1 MKDSDWEILYRL
13 YKTPNITKVANML
26 YISQPSLTR
35 RLKGIEEEFNIR
47 RSSVTSVLQLLEK
60 KGYIKRVSVKDDK
73 RLKKIILTGTGKLIQ
88 EKVHSLIQEGE
99 QKLKDELTEEELKIF
114 MDILLRLSKKLG
126 WFWFYIVRSLTK
138 GDEEND
144 KKIIWV
150 H

>member
-126 WFWFYIVRSLTK
+126 
-138 GDEEND
+138 
-144 KKIIWV
+144 
-150 H
+150 